1 MAYLAVN
8 NLNKTFTTPGGRQI
22 CALSDVSFAVER
34 GRILSIV
41 GHNGSGKTTLLNCIR
56 RAFPFDRGE
65 ILIGGSSASDG
76 QRAVVSVFQDVSIGV
91 VPSMTA
97 MENLALVQSGRSSG
111 FLWSLPGRRYRLPI
125 RDFLREADLLER
137 FEAFESTP
145 VSELSGGQRQQ
156 LAIVMAMMREPAV
169 LLLDEFV
176 ASLDPVVKEEVLSW
190 TKAWVRRK
198 GVTTLMVTH
207 DLGLAETWGDNV
219 LELTDGRVTR
229 FVEAGGVSAGRAP

>member
-1 MAYLAVN
+1 MAYLTVN
-8 NLNKTFTTPGGRQI
+8 NLSKTFTTPGGRQI
-22 CALSDVSFAVER
+22 CALSDVSFTVER

-41 GHNGSGKTTLLNCIR
+41 GHNGSGKTTLLSCIR
-56 RAFPFDRGE
+56 GAFPFDRGQ
-65 ILIGGSSASDG
+65 ILINGSSSNNG
-76 QRAVVSVFQDVSIGV
+76 KKAVVSVFQDVSIGV

-97 MENLALVQSGRSSG
+97 LDNLALVQSSRGGG
-111 FLWSLPGRRYRLPI
+111 FLWSLPGRRYRQQI
-125 RDFLREADLLER
+125 REFLREADLLER
-137 FEAFESTP
+137 FEAFETTP

-156 LAIVMAMMREPAV
+156 LAIVMAMMREPTV

-190 TKAWVRRK
+190 TKAWIRKK

-207 DLGLAETWGDNV
+207 DHTLAETWGDSV

-229 FVEAGGVSAGRAP
+229 FGAAGGAPAEPVL

>member
-1 MAYLAVN
+1 MAYLTIN
-8 NLNKTFTTPGGRQI
+8 NLSKTFTTPGGRQI
-22 CALSDVSFAVER
+22 CALSDVSFTVER

-56 RAFPFDRGE
+56 GAFPFDHGE
-65 ILIGGSSASDG
+65 ILINGSSG
-76 QRAVVSVFQDVSIGV
+76 GNGRKAVVSVFQDVSIGV

-97 MENLALVQSGRSSG
+97 VENLALVQSGHGGG
-111 FLWSLPGRRYRLPI
+111 FLWSLPGRRYREPI
-125 RDFLREADLLER
+125 REFLREADLLER
-137 FEAFESTP
+137 FETFESTP

-156 LAIVMAMMREPAV
+156 LAIVMAMMREPTV

-190 TKAWVRRK
+190 TKAWVRK
-198 GVTTLMVTH
+198 KNVTTLMVTH
-207 DLGLAETWGDNV
+207 DHALAETWGDMV

-229 FVEAGGVSAGRAP
+229 IAAASGASAGQAP